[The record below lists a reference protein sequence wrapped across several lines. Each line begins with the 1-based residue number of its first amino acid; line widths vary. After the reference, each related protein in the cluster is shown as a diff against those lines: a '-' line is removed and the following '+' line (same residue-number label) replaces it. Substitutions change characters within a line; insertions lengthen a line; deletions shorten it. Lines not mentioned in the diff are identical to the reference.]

1 MTDQKTIDSLKHL
14 IRKQIAEA
22 SEGVESPK
30 SMHEMGV
37 ALGKAAS
44 ASLKALEGL
53 KQKAQMPSRKASAAI
68 SMHLNALEGLFNDM
82 WQSPL
87 SYLDSTPEEV
97 VANRRAD
104 LDGRGPP
111 SSKPSSGGHDSA
123 LIDHT
128 VQETAEQAAKN
139 TGTERVLSD
148 PTHCPVCGCNYD
160 KKVSLCP
167 MCAKA
172 KGEPKMM
179 VTTESTEMWAN
190 KLRSS
195 KS

>member
-22 SEGVESPK
+22 GEGVESPK

-53 KQKAQMPSRKASAAI
+53 KHKAQMPSRKASAAI
-68 SMHLNALEGLFNDM
+68 ALHLDALEGLFNDM

-111 SSKPSSGGHDSA
+111 SDKPTSHGHDSA
-123 LIDHT
+123 LIDHA
-128 VQETAEQAAKN
+128 VQETADQAAKDP
-139 TGTERVLSD
+139 GTERVLSD
-148 PTHCPVCGCNYD
+148 PTHCAVCGGQRD
-160 KKVSLCP
+160 KMVQPECP
-167 MCAKA
+167 QCAKA
-172 KGEPKMM
+172 AAQAKN
-179 VTTESTEMWAN
+179 ESAVRWAK